1 MLIKKKKKG
10 GEVGKK
16 KEKKMGIHDQLYS
29 LFLNDLEY

>member
-1 MLIKKKKKG
+1 MLIKKKKKK
-10 GEVGKK
+10 EVGKK